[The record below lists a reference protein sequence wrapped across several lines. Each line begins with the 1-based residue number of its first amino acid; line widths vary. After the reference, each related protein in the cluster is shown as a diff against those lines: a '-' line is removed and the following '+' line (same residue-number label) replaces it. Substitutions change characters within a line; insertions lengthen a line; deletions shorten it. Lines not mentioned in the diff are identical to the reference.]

1 MAKDDVLYANPAEYV
16 VDVIGM
22 GVPLPSR
29 GGSGYRKLTADEW
42 TLLQNCPECIGALNQ
57 AKWVNNSPLN
67 AYGQH
72 TSQVEFAQF
81 SCMGMQFIRV
91 ANPAISGPAITS
103 VWNHPAPITVT
114 GLKGIPSMSTTPH
127 LEPAGV
133 GAYHPNPWRQ
143 LSVSEIT
150 LLHQYCPQF
159 KTQFTTVRPQIVN
172 GAQVWHLTCGGYA
185 IMVQAST
192 SGTFWYVYNHPGQL
206 VFNMKQYERPAVPS
220 RTALRGVP
228 HWVGAGSSSDE
239 GVGAYVALPNPQNRP
254 EISAAI
260 DFLAYYDA
268 NGCSR
273 SSLPV
278 VVALQ
283 NAYNAS
289 GLPGQLTTDGEYGP
303 NTQRALQNVMDEA
316 QADAGAGPSQQAP
329 ANCFPE
335 YGSVPSIPAL
345 DVTPASPTPAT
356 PSGTYTAPVTTVTGD
371 TGQSNKAMLLIG
383 GAVAAVAAGG
393 GYYYWKK
400 HKRGR

>member
-29 GGSGYRKLTADEW
+29 GGSGYRRLTADEE
-42 TLLQNCPECIGALNQ
+42 TLLQHCPECIAALNHAPYQ
-57 AKWVNNSPLN
+57 NNSPLN

-114 GLKGIPSMSTTPH
+114 GLKGIKMRSHTTPH
-127 LEPAGV
+127 
-133 GAYHPNPWRQ
+133 W
-143 LSVSEIT
+143 
-150 LLHQYCPQF
+150 
-159 KTQFTTVRPQIVN
+159 
-172 GAQVWHLTCGGYA
+172 
-185 IMVQAST
+185 
-192 SGTFWYVYNHPGQL
+192 PGL
-206 VFNMKQYERPAVPS
+206 
-220 RTALRGVP
+220 G
-228 HWVGAGSSSDE
+228 HSSDE

-273 SSLPV
+273 ASLPV

-335 YGSVPSIPAL
+335 YGQVPSIPVL
-345 DVTPASPTPAT
+345 DRPAATPA
-356 PSGTYTAPVTTVTGD
+356 PSGGGTYTAPVTTVVGD